1 MSASDR
7 ALAARHSAEGV
18 GRTSLWL
25 AITGLVLPILL
36 AIVVSVVLTLANAYE
51 TYLRNGGAYYGLCV
65 LLFVVLELAA
75 LVCGLVGWRSS
86 SGKAGVILSGISL
99 VLTVGV
105 FVLGAGFWMV
115 ARAPR
120 SPAAQEQPAREWEQE
135 RVQPAPEP
143 GAPKA
148 PDPAPPPR

>member
-1 MSASDR
+1 MSVSDR
-7 ALAARHSAEGV
+7 ALAARDSAEAV

-25 AITGLVLPILL
+25 AVTGLVLPILV

-75 LVCGLVGWRSS
+75 LVCGLVGWRSG

-99 VLTVGV
+99 VLTVAAV
-105 FVLGAGFWMV
+105 VMAMGFWLV
-115 ARAPR
+115 ARDAPHAPGAHEH
-120 SPAAQEQPAREWEQE
+120 PAHEWEQE
-135 RVQPAPEP
+135 RAQPAPEP
-143 GAPKA
+143 GAAKA
-148 PDPAPPPR
+148 PDPAPPR